1 MFNNNFNNK
10 AISLI
15 EIIVTIAIA
24 FLLSAIA
31 IYSYQDYRIKA
42 LMNNALTIAEQN
54 KLAVSNYYATNKS
67 CPPNTS
73 PNTFINQD
81 VNKSQCLSTTTSPCV
96 RTIINDDPS
105 SGCIVNL
112 KDQNDKIV
120 MYFKAM
126 LSPVVGE
133 LKYFCFLGPNP
144 VPNKYL
150 SITCPDPPEAS
161 NGFSLP

>member
-10 AISLI
+10 AVSLI
-15 EIIVTIAIA
+15 EIIVTITIA
-24 FLLSAIA
+24 FLLSAIS

-67 CPPNTS
+67 CPPNNFIS
-73 PNTFINQD
+73 QSVNT
-81 VNKSQCLSTTTSPCV
+81 SQCLATTTSSCV

-112 KDQNDKIV
+112 KDANDKIV

-133 LKYFCFLGPNP
+133 LKYFCFLGINP

-150 SITCPDPPEAS
+150 SITCPDPS
-161 NGFSLP
+161 STYNGFSLP